1 MFYVHE
7 IVYNSEYIMIYNKLK
22 RKTTLPNQENINAYK
37 YNSFQTYDEAMKDL
51 FPLLF

>member
-1 MFYVHE
+1 
-7 IVYNSEYIMIYNKLK
+7 MIYNKLK